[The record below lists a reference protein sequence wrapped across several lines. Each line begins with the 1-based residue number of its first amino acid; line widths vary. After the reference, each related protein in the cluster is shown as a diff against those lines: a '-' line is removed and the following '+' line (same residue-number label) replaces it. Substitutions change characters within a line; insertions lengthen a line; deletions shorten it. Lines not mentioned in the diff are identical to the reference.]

1 MKPIR
6 NPTDL
11 VDPIPLDDQGR
22 INSERQLQL
31 MMYDFW
37 RKQEARLLHDLKPQL
52 GPFRVGVHQGK
63 PVEVSLGELI
73 QFAAGGT
80 MPIVGGVYDTGNGT
94 YRIISITLNGWVQVE
109 WLDGPAF
116 GRNPPAQLYFAT
128 QIAEGAH
135 RLISTSPPV
144 QLKIDYDWRTE
155 DNLLAS
161 HLSTEIKRIAQD
173 GVDEAA
179 LHVKDSI
186 QVGGPNWTVINQR
199 AAEWARTYTG
209 SLAKGINDTTRA
221 RIGTELAAWITA
233 GESFPALVQRMRHI
247 IPQRG
252 STATNAFRIDRAEL
266 IASTEA
272 TKAYAEGNL
281 LAWKSVPGVTGKE
294 WRTANDE
301 RVCFPADTLIS
312 TERGTAIIRD
322 ILPGAQVWTRQGL
335 RKVLAVS
342 RRPYNGPSVT
352 VGYDSDYVTATAEH
366 PFWTLERGWTKAQ
379 DLAIGNTLHA
389 VFNAY
394 VHVRSLWYG
403 TLDCEVYNLEVE
415 GVPEYF
421 ANGILVHNCPVC
433 GYLGGQQLAEKQV
446 KPTEIEDLKPVSVAL
461 NADFVLPFGGGTIH
475 APPAHPR
482 CLLPDTEVVS
492 FGPLTAV
499 TQAFYQ
505 GRCVEVILGNGRKL
519 SVTENHPI
527 LTPAGF
533 VAANR
538 LRQGDDVICVL
549 SPERIAQSIDPD
561 NDYRPTSIE
570 KVFYARLEAGSVSFV
585 SVPAAAEQFHGDGRR
600 MNGNVQ
606 IVGNANEAMYD
617 ALADAH
623 FDQAIAEG
631 VAVHFGRSREFVSQ
645 FAHSITVEQIVQVR
659 DFDFT
664 GHVYDLQSDAYELY
678 SGNGVI
684 VKNCRC
690 WIVPVMGTVRVAA
703 EPPVTIKPPIP
714 APVPAVVDTAAAM
727 PSGMTDADVMALA
740 DAARQ
745 VIVQA
750 YADEIERIGK
760 LNSAARVA
768 EDVFITARIAVEEAR
783 RRFIG
788 DGPEDST
795 VISRFEK
802 QNKAIVDE
810 AEAKRKTLVAAR
822 NALAVAL
829 KEQGKKA
836 LEMLN
841 VPDPIQPLNV
851 KFDAYS
857 TKNPVK
863 EGEKLAA
870 NFDTWTKVVSAKIA
884 PAENA
889 PKITIDPV
897 TTRAGY
903 AKDGN
908 KITLASGDSF
918 YTLAHELGHWLE
930 DNQALIKI
938 KALEFLN
945 RRRQKGEKPVRL
957 IDVYPRSSY
966 HKGEMAIKDK
976 FDNAYMGKLYFVN
989 GTTAGMKD
997 VNATDDYVTP
1007 SIVEGTEVVSMG
1019 IEAYLRNPAAFA
1031 MLDPDYFNFIYALL
1045 RGFYH
1050 G

>member
-6 NPTDL
+6 STTDL
-11 VDPIPLDDQGR
+11 ADPIPLDDQGR
-22 INSERQLQL
+22 VNSERQLQL
-31 MMYDFW
+31 LMYDFW
-37 RKQEARLLHDLKPQL
+37 RKQEVRLLHDLKPQL

-63 PVEVSLGELI
+63 LVEVSLSELI

-80 MPIVGGVYDTGNGT
+80 TPIVGGVYDTGNGT

-144 QLKIDYDWRTE
+144 QLKIDYDWQTE

-161 HLSTEIKRIAQD
+161 HLSTEIERITKD

-179 LHVKDSI
+179 LHVKDTI

-221 RIGTELAAWITA
+221 KIGTELAAWITA
-233 GESFPALVQRMRHI
+233 GESFPALVQRMRRI

-281 LAWKSVPGVTGKE
+281 LAWRSVPGVTGKE
-294 WRTANDE
+294 WRAANDE
-301 RVCFPADTLIS
+301 
-312 TERGTAIIRD
+312 
-322 ILPGAQVWTRQGL
+322 
-335 RKVLAVS
+335 KV
-342 RRPYNGPSVT
+342 
-352 VGYDSDYVTATAEH
+352 
-366 PFWTLERGWTKAQ
+366 
-379 DLAIGNTLHA
+379 
-389 VFNAY
+389 
-394 VHVRSLWYG
+394 
-403 TLDCEVYNLEVE
+403 
-415 GVPEYF
+415 
-421 ANGILVHNCPVC
+421 CPVC
-433 GYLGGQQLAEKQV
+433 GYLGGQQLVEKQV

-505 GRCVEVILGNGRKL
+505 GRCVEVVLGDGRKL
-519 SVTENHPI
+519 SATENHPI

-533 VAANR
+533 IAAKR
-538 LRQGDDVICVL
+538 LRQGDDVICAF
-549 SPERIAQSIDPD
+549 SPEQIAQSIDPND
-561 NDYRPTSIE
+561 NYRPASIE
-570 KVFYARLEAGSVSFV
+570 KVFYAQLEASGMSSV
-585 SVPAAAEQFHGDGRR
+585 SVPVAAEQFHGDGRC
-600 MNGNVQ
+600 MDGDVQ
-606 IVGNANEAMYD
+606 IVGNASEAAYD
-617 ALADAH
+617 VLADAH

-631 VAVHFGRSREFVSQ
+631 LAVHTKRSREFVSQ
-645 FAHSITVEQIVQVR
+645 FAHSIAVEQITR
-659 DFDFT
+659 IRNFDFM

-690 WIVPVMGTVRVAA
+690 WIVPVMGTVQVAV
-703 EPPVTIKPPIP
+703 EPPVVIKPSV
-714 APVPAVVDTAAAM
+714 PVPASAPVVAPMVT
-727 PSGMTDADVMALA
+727 PSGMTDAEVLALA
-740 DAARQ
+740 DVARQ

-750 YADEIERIGK
+750 YTDEVERIGK
-760 LNSAARVA
+760 LNSEARVA
-768 EDVFITARIAVEEAR
+768 EDAFMAARIAVEEAR
-783 RRFIG
+783 REFIG
-788 DGPEDST
+788 NGPADST

-802 QNKAIVDE
+802 QNQAIVDE
-810 AEAKRKTLVAAR
+810 AEAKRKALVVAR
-822 NALAVAL
+822 NTLAVAL

-836 LEMLN
+836 LELLS
-841 VPDPIQPLNV
+841 VPDPIQPHGV
-851 KFDAYS
+851 KFDVHSAR
-857 TKNPVK
+857 NPAK
-863 EGEKLAA
+863 EREGLAA
-870 NFDTWTKVVSAKIA
+870 NFVAWTKIVSAKIA
-884 PAENA
+884 PTENA
-889 PKITIDPV
+889 PEIAVDSV
-897 TTRAGY
+897 TVRAGY

-908 KITLASGDSF
+908 KITLAPGDSF

-938 KALEFLN
+938 KALEFLS

-976 FDNAYMGKLYFVN
+976 FDNAYIGKLYFAN
-989 GTTAGMKD
+989 GTTAGMRE

-1019 IEAYLRNPAAFA
+1019 IEMYLQNPAGFA
-1031 MLDPDYFNFIYALL
+1031 VLDPDYFNFIYALL